1 MGKTLLPY
9 NLPQGEKSFL
19 HSWNAG
25 GSCCWFFA
33 WPRRAAAA
41 RYCVPASL
49 REWRCL
55 VFSPGLLSV
64 PLCLTPLKA
73 SEVPGGDCGAGL
85 NLSCLP
91 VLSLGFLVV
100 EKPATTGQLG
110 RQPSSAGWLGPRG
123 KGLWSQATPRQEV
136 LGGVQSL
143 PVRTSR
149 QGLVSGT

>member
-1 MGKTLLPY
+1 MEVSGIFSWSPVSPTLP
-9 NLPQGEKSFL
+9 
-19 HSWNAG
+19 HSLE
-25 GSCCWFFA
+25 S
-33 WPRRAAAA
+33 
-41 RYCVPASL
+41 
-49 REWRCL
+49 
-55 VFSPGLLSV
+55 
-64 PLCLTPLKA
+64 A
-73 SEVPGGDCGAGL
+73 SEVPGGDGGAGL